1 MANELGEGLRARAR
15 RARTIAIKVRLED
28 WTTVTRARTLDAFT
42 DSGDAIAQIALELL
56 RAYAP
61 PRPVRL
67 LGVRVASFEDEAR
80 TPPPSRAARCSSR
93 CRSDAARASTA
104 PSRRVSALAQIT
116 VTSPAPSASF
126 VAYVRS

>member
-28 WTTVTRARTLDAFT
+28 WTTITRARTLDAFT
-42 DSGDAIAQIALELL
+42 DSGEAIAQIALELL

-80 TPPPSRAARCSSR
+80 TPPEPSG
-93 CRSDAARASTA
+93 
-104 PSRRVSALAQIT
+104 PVQLAL
-116 VTSPAPSASF
+116 PL
-126 VAYVRS
+126 